1 MQNNSKIEL
10 KNMMSNLYIGI
21 FYASFLVSIPM
32 FFANLEGMSGTKLM
46 PVFWYLM
53 TICLFLT
60 PIVYLSRI
68 MISISFNKEEMIIRK
83 WKYAYSV
90 ESVIQF
96 KDVEKLDVYYDVF
109 TKSQLLIILK
119 DLKVFKVDVQDL
131 VLTDGELEEVSLSQY
146 ASSDPKLLNAL
157 RIAKTISVRGAVLF
171 SSKLVN

>member
-10 KNMMSNLYIGI
+10 KNTMSNLYIGI

-32 FFANLEGMSGTKLM
+32 FFANVESMSGTKLM

-53 TICLFLT
+53 AICLFFA
-60 PIVYLSRI
+60 PIIYLSRI
-68 MISISFNKEEMIIRK
+68 MISISFNKDEMIIKK

-90 ESVIQF
+90 ESIIQF

-119 DLKVFKVDVQDL
+119 GLKVIKVDVQDL
-131 VLTDGELEEVSLSQY
+131 VLTAGELEQVRLSQY

-157 RIAKTISVRGAVLF
+157 RVAKTISAKGAISF
-171 SSKLVN
+171 SSNLVG